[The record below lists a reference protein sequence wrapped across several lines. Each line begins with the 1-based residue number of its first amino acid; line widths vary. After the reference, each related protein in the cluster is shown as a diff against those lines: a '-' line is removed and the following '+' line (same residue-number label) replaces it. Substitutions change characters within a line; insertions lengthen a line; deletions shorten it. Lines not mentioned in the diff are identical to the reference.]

1 MKILGIAAFIYGM
14 IGYYVILDYLVDKI
28 AYEHEKKFV
37 VMAVLASIAEAA
49 FFAWLLMER
58 FK

>member
-1 MKILGIAAFIYGM
+1 MKILGIAAFLYGM
-14 IGYYVILDYLVDKI
+14 IGYYVILNYLVDKI

-37 VMAVLASIAEAA
+37 VMLVLASVAEAA
-49 FFAWLLMER
+49 FFAWLLIER

>member
-1 MKILGIAAFIYGM
+1 MKILGIAAFLYGM

-49 FFAWLLMER
+49 FLLGY
-58 FK
+58 